1 MKNQKGFTLVELM
14 VVIAIIGIITAI
26 AIPYYNNYKKTA
38 CDQAALADLYNV
50 KAAVQKYLT
59 DETLKGT
66 SVVSDVPAAVTKVL
80 ASTDGA
86 YGYPG
91 KTAKCSVSLS
101 NSGSVVT
108 SKTSQGT
115 DQGVKG
121 WSLDMAGGN
130 NLVVV
135 SSGSNQSSSTQTSDP
150 TTSNDSGQSSDV
162 SDTSD
167 GKDKKDVI
175 PPGLD
180 KKDDVPPGQE
190 KKN

>member
-1 MKNQKGFTLVELM
+1 MKNHKGFTLVELM

-50 KAAVQKYLT
+50 RAAVQKYLT

-66 SVVSDVPAAVTKVL
+66 SVVSDVSAAVTKVL

-91 KTAKCSVSLS
+91 KTAKCGVNLS

-121 WSLDMAGGN
+121 WSLDMAGGKDS
-130 NLVVV
+130 VVV
-135 SSGSNQSSSTQTSDP
+135 STSSGGTST
-150 TTSNDSGQSSDV
+150 SG
-162 SDTSD
+162 DTSSQPD
-167 GKDKKDVI
+167 A
-175 PPGLD
+175 PPGLED
-180 KKDDVPPGQE
+180 KGGVPPGQE
-190 KKN
+190 KEKKEKDK